1 MIRHKS
7 EAFTTNHDVLRHCRL
22 LVADG
27 IFIDIYL
34 SPLSQDILPD
44 LYLRKVLVVMKFKN
58 ANVLITGGASG
69 IGKIMG
75 RMALKKGA
83 KCFIIWDINLSG
95 IEATRK
101 ELSKYGKVKGYIVDV
116 ANDDI
121 VKVAYQKTV
130 ADCGNIDI
138 LINCAGIITSNK
150 TFDKQTHEEIVKT
163 MNINT
168 LAPMFVT
175 RAMLPDMLERNVG
188 HVCTIAS
195 AGGMLSNPKMSVYAA
210 SKWGVIGW
218 SDSVRIELQEMKSNV
233 HFTTVAPYYI
243 NTGMFDGVKSRII
256 PILKPEY
263 VAKKVIRAIEKDISF
278 KGIPFGFHFIRFWQA
293 ILPTRVF
300 DFFFGQ
306 VFGIYHTMDQFTGR
320 KSGKEVIEKAS

>member
-1 MIRHKS
+1 
-7 EAFTTNHDVLRHCRL
+7 
-22 LVADG
+22 
-27 IFIDIYL
+27 
-34 SPLSQDILPD
+34 
-44 LYLRKVLVVMKFKN
+44 MKFEN

-75 RMALKKGA
+75 RMALEKGA
-83 KCFIIWDINLSG
+83 KCFIIWDINLVG

-101 ELSKYGKVKGYIVDV
+101 ELSKYGKVKGYVVDV
-116 ANDDI
+116 SNNEI
-121 VKVAYQKTV
+121 VNVAYRKTV
-130 ADCGNIDI
+130 EDCGDIDI

-150 TFDKQTHEEIVKT
+150 TFDQQTSEEIVRT

-168 LAPMFVT
+168 IAPMFVA
-175 RAMLPDMLERNVG
+175 RAMLPDMLKRNRG

-195 AGGMLSNPKMSVYAA
+195 AGGMISNPKMSVYSA

-233 HFTTVAPYYI
+233 HITTVAPYYI

-263 VAKKVIRAIEKDISF
+263 AARKVIQAIERNNTF

-293 ILPTRVF
+293 ILPTRIF
-300 DFFFGQ
+300 DFFFGE
-306 VFGIYHTMDQFTGR
+306 VFGIYHTMDAFTGR
-320 KSGKEVIEKAS
+320 KHQGSLSSRAS

>member
-1 MIRHKS
+1 
-7 EAFTTNHDVLRHCRL
+7 
-22 LVADG
+22 
-27 IFIDIYL
+27 
-34 SPLSQDILPD
+34 
-44 LYLRKVLVVMKFKN
+44 MKFEN

-75 RMALKKGA
+75 RMALEKGA
-83 KCFIIWDINLSG
+83 KCFIIWDINLVG

-101 ELSKYGKVKGYIVDV
+101 ELSKYGNVKGYVVDV
-116 ANDDI
+116 SNNEI
-121 VKVAYQKTV
+121 VNIAYRKTV
-130 ADCGNIDI
+130 EDCGDIDI

-150 TFDKQTHEEIVKT
+150 TFAQQTPEEIVKT

-168 LAPMFVT
+168 IAPMFVA
-175 RAMLPDMLERNVG
+175 RAMLPDMLKRNRG

-195 AGGMLSNPKMSVYAA
+195 AGGMISNPKMSVYAA

-218 SDSVRIELQEMKSNV
+218 SDSVRIELQEMKSDV

-263 VAKKVIRAIEKDISF
+263 VAKRVISAIERNKAF
-278 KGIPFGFHFIRFWQA
+278 RGIPFGFHFIRFWQA

-300 DFFFGQ
+300 DFFFGK

-320 KSGKEVIEKAS
+320 KSTKESAGKAS

>member
-1 MIRHKS
+1 
-7 EAFTTNHDVLRHCRL
+7 
-22 LVADG
+22 
-27 IFIDIYL
+27 
-34 SPLSQDILPD
+34 
-44 LYLRKVLVVMKFKN
+44 MKFEN
-58 ANVLITGGASG
+58 ANVLITGGTSG

-75 RMALKKGA
+75 RMALEKGA
-83 KCFIIWDINLSG
+83 KCFIIWDINLVG

-101 ELSKYGKVKGYIVDV
+101 ELGKYGKVKGYVVDV
-116 ANDDI
+116 SNNEI
-121 VKVAYQKTV
+121 VNVAYRKTV
-130 ADCGNIDI
+130 EDCGDIDI

-150 TFDKQTHEEIVKT
+150 TFDQQTPEEIVKT

-168 LAPMFVT
+168 IAPMFVA
-175 RAMLPDMLERNVG
+175 RAMLPDMLKRNRG

-195 AGGMLSNPKMSVYAA
+195 AGGMISNPKMSVYAA

-218 SDSVRIELQEMKSNV
+218 SDSVRIELQEMKSDV

-263 VAKKVIRAIEKDISF
+263 VAKRVIRAIERNKAF
-278 KGIPFGFHFIRFWQA
+278 RGIPFGFHFIRFWQA

-320 KSGKEVIEKAS
+320 KRVKESLGKAS

>member
-1 MIRHKS
+1 
-7 EAFTTNHDVLRHCRL
+7 
-22 LVADG
+22 
-27 IFIDIYL
+27 
-34 SPLSQDILPD
+34 
-44 LYLRKVLVVMKFKN
+44 MKFEN

-75 RMALKKGA
+75 RMALEKGA
-83 KCFIIWDINLSG
+83 KCFIIWDINLVG

-101 ELSKYGKVKGYIVDV
+101 ELGKYGKVKGYVVDV
-116 ANDDI
+116 SNNEI
-121 VKVAYQKTV
+121 VNVAYRKTV
-130 ADCGNIDI
+130 EDCGEIDI

-150 TFDKQTHEEIVKT
+150 TFDQQTPEEIVKT

-168 LAPMFVT
+168 IAPMFVA
-175 RAMLPDMLERNVG
+175 RAMLPDMLKRNRG

-195 AGGMLSNPKMSVYAA
+195 AGGMISNPKMSVYAA

-218 SDSVRIELQEMKSNV
+218 SDSVRIELQEMKTDV

-263 VAKKVIRAIEKDISF
+263 VAKRVIRAIERNKAF
-278 KGIPFGFHFIRFWQA
+278 RGIPFGFHFIRFWQA

-300 DFFFGQ
+300 DFFFGK
-306 VFGIYHTMDQFTGR
+306 VFGIYHTMDHFTGR
-320 KSGKEVIEKAS
+320 KSTKESAGKAS

>member
-1 MIRHKS
+1 
-7 EAFTTNHDVLRHCRL
+7 
-22 LVADG
+22 
-27 IFIDIYL
+27 
-34 SPLSQDILPD
+34 
-44 LYLRKVLVVMKFKN
+44 MKFEN

-75 RMALKKGA
+75 RMALEKGA
-83 KCFIIWDINLSG
+83 KCFIIWDINLVG

-101 ELSKYGKVKGYIVDV
+101 ELGKYGKVKGYVVDV
-116 ANDDI
+116 SNNEI
-121 VKVAYQKTV
+121 VNVAYRKTV
-130 ADCGNIDI
+130 EDCGEIDI

-150 TFDKQTHEEIVKT
+150 TFDQQTPEEIVKT

-168 LAPMFVT
+168 IAPMFVA
-175 RAMLPDMLERNVG
+175 RAMLPDMLKRNRG

-195 AGGMLSNPKMSVYAA
+195 AGGMISNPKMSVYAA

-218 SDSVRIELQEMKSNV
+218 SDSVRIELQEMKSDV

-263 VAKKVIRAIEKDISF
+263 VAKRVIRAIERNKAF
-278 KGIPFGFHFIRFWQA
+278 RGIPFGFHFIRFWQA

-320 KSGKEVIEKAS
+320 KRVKESFGKAS

>member
-1 MIRHKS
+1 
-7 EAFTTNHDVLRHCRL
+7 
-22 LVADG
+22 
-27 IFIDIYL
+27 
-34 SPLSQDILPD
+34 
-44 LYLRKVLVVMKFKN
+44 MKFEN

-75 RMALKKGA
+75 RMALEKGA
-83 KCFIIWDINLSG
+83 KCFIIWDINLVG

-101 ELSKYGKVKGYIVDV
+101 ELSKYGKVKGYVVDV
-116 ANDDI
+116 SNNEI
-121 VKVAYQKTV
+121 VNVAYRKTV
-130 ADCGNIDI
+130 EDCGDIDI

-150 TFDKQTHEEIVKT
+150 TFDQQTPDEIVKT

-168 LAPMFVT
+168 IAPMFVA
-175 RAMLPDMLERNVG
+175 RAMLPDMLKRNRG

-195 AGGMLSNPKMSVYAA
+195 AGGMISNPKMSVYAA

-218 SDSVRIELQEMKSNV
+218 SDSVRIELQEMKSDV
-233 HFTTVAPYYI
+233 HFTTIAPYYI

-256 PILKPEY
+256 PVLKPEY
-263 VAKKVIRAIEKDISF
+263 VAKRVIRAIEKNKAF
-278 KGIPFGFHFIRFWQA
+278 RGIPFGFHFIRFWQA

-320 KSGKEVIEKAS
+320 KRVKESLGKAS